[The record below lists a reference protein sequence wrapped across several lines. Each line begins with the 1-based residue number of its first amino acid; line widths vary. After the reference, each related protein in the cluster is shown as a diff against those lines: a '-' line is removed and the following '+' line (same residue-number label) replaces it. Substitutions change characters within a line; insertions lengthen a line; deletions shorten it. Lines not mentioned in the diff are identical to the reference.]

1 MSASASSSGSTETL
15 EAGSAP
21 DAGLG
26 AVWARLAHAQVLR
39 LRALTV
45 LGVLAVAVLPWV
57 GSAWPESG
65 WVNRSL
71 EWLGLALILVAILG
85 RTACMLYLGG
95 RKGADLVAEGPYSV
109 SRNPLYVFSILAVLG
124 IGLQTGS
131 LVVGGVL
138 ALAAFAVFRW
148 IVIEEER
155 LLQAAFGTRF
165 DAYCVRVPRFWPRR
179 GVWRSPRH
187 VMVDLHGVWKTVRDA
202 LPYFLAVPVFEAIEV
217 AQANGWVHV
226 RLWLF

>member
-1 MSASASSSGSTETL
+1 MSEPASSSTEGTTQ
-15 EAGSAP
+15 ASA

-65 WVNRSL
+65 WVNQGL
-71 EWLGLALILVAILG
+71 EWLGLALILLAILG
-85 RTACMLYLGG
+85 RCACMLYLGG

-109 SRNPLYVFSILAVLG
+109 SRNPLYVFSILAVMG

-131 LVVGGVL
+131 LVVGCVL
-138 ALAAFAVFRW
+138 ALAAFAVFHW

-155 LLQAAFGTRF
+155 LLRAAFDTRF
-165 DAYCVRVPRFWPRR
+165 DAYCARVPRFWPRPS
-179 GVWRSPRH
+179 VWRSPRH
-187 VMVDLHGVWKTVRDA
+187 VMVDLHGIWKTARDA
-202 LPYFLAVPVFEAIEV
+202 LPYFLAVPLFEIIEAIQT
-217 AQANGWVHV
+217 AGWVHV
-226 RLWLF
+226 RVRLF